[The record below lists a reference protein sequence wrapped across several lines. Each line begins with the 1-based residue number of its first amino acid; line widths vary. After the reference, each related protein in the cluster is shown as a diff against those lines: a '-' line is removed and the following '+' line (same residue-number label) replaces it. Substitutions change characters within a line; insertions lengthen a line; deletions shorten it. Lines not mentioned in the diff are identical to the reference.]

1 MLHAKPYI
9 KAVAVLYPPASP
21 SKLPP
26 HLRTLQPE
34 IFNPKTLHRP
44 YKHSRVRRSELS
56 RIPKGIPKSKHTQ
69 KNPIA
74 VKRPRKT
81 TTKTR
86 SP

>member
-44 YKHSRVRRSELS
+44 YNLER
-56 RIPKGIPKSKHTQ
+56 
-69 KNPIA
+69 NPFQD
-74 VKRPRKT
+74 PRKP
-81 TTKTR
+81 K
-86 SP
+86 PNHPKD